1 MKGLCYK
8 KILGVLL
15 LFAVLLS
22 ACKSEFEKIRTSG
35 DPELLL
41 QKADE
46 YYAEEEYQRAQTL
59 YELIIG
65 SYRGKKELEQI
76 YYNYAYTYYHMQRFI
91 LASYYFSNFTTTF
104 PTSQYREEMEFMS
117 AYSNYQLSP
126 TFRLDQTYTNDA
138 IQEFQAFIN
147 RYPDS
152 ERVEEANKL
161 IDRMRAKLE
170 LKAFKTGELYFN
182 LRQYQ
187 AAIQSL
193 ENLLKDFPDTKSP
206 QEIRYLIVRSAYLLA
221 ENSVITK
228 QRERYE
234 DALEY
239 SELFLRKY
247 PQSDYY
253 NDVNIISKKVSEK
266 LKNIEG
272 DERYQDQ
279 SAGIG
284 S

>member
-1 MKGLCYK
+1 
-8 KILGVLL
+8 VLV
-15 LFAVLLS
+15 FAVLFS

-41 QKADE
+41 EKANE
-46 YYAEEEYQRAQTL
+46 YYAAEEYQRAQTL

-76 YYNYAYTYYHMQRFI
+76 YYNYAYTYYHLQRFI
-91 LASYYFSNFTTTF
+91 LASYYFSNFSTTF
-104 PTSQYREEMEFMS
+104 PTSQFRQEMEFMS

-126 TFRLDQTYTNDA
+126 SYRLDQTYTNNA
-138 IQEFQAFIN
+138 IDEFQAFIN

-161 IDRMRAKLE
+161 IERMRAKLE
-170 LKAFKTGELYFN
+170 LKAFKQGELYFN

-206 QEIRYLIVRSAYLLA
+206 QEVRYLIVRSAYLLA

-228 QRERYE
+228 QFERYE
-234 DALEY
+234 EALAF

-247 PQSDYY
+247 PQSDYF
-253 NDVNIISKKVSEK
+253 NEVNIINKKVSEK

-272 DERYQDQ
+272 DERYQNQ
-279 SAGIG
+279 SARLG

>member
-1 MKGLCYK
+1 MGQLFKKTIGL
-8 KILGVLL
+8 IVLA
-15 LFAVLLS
+15 AVLLT
-22 ACKSEFEKIRTSG
+22 ACKSEFEKVRTSG
-35 DPELLL
+35 DPQLLL

-46 YYAEEEYQRAQTL
+46 YYAQEEYQRAQTL

-76 YYNYAYTYYHMQRFI
+76 YYNYAYTYYHLQRFI
-91 LASYYFSNFTTTF
+91 LASYYFSNFATTF
-104 PTSQYREEMEFMS
+104 PTSQYRQEMEFMS

-126 TFRLDQTYTNDA
+126 SFRLDQTYTTKA
-138 IQEFQAFIN
+138 IDEFQAFIN

-161 IDRMRAKLE
+161 IERMRAKLE
-170 LKAFKTGELYFN
+170 LKAFKGGELYFD

-193 ENLLKDFPDTKSP
+193 ENLLKDFPDTKNAE
-206 QEIRYLIVRSAYLLA
+206 EIRYLIARSAYLLA
-221 ENSVITK
+221 ENSIITK
-228 QRERYE
+228 QLERYE
-234 DALEY
+234 EALTY
-239 SELFLRKY
+239 TELFLQKY
-247 PQSDYY
+247 PQSEYY
-253 NDVNIISKKVSEK
+253 NDINILNKKVSEK

-272 DERYQDQ
+272 DERYQNQ
-279 SAGIG
+279 SARLG